1 MKLALVLDRFD
12 RDRGGLEHWAWQW
25 TKWLLHRGHDVHVVA
40 SAGCNDLG
48 SDRFRLS
55 ELGFAPSRVTMAGKV
70 ARHLETIDA
79 DLIHDLGVGWRYD
92 VIQPQFGTRLADDSR
107 NLRAL
112 GAPRRWLARMSRQ
125 RWRRLADIRAL
136 ETRQY
141 AGHPGRVVAVSS
153 MTRDDLVHWHGISTD
168 KVTVIHN
175 GVDPAAFSPP
185 EAERRQQMRQKAGL
199 DGRIVLLF
207 AAHNFRLKGLGT
219 VLRALKRVD
228 RAEFH
233 LVVAG
238 HGDRDRY
245 SRLAERLGIDGQVT
259 FTGFVPDIRGAYA
272 MADAF
277 VQPTFYDPC
286 SLAILEAAASGLAV
300 VTSRFNGASEL
311 FCDGQSA
318 SVVADPED
326 EVEAAKHFRAL
337 IDPHYRARLA
347 AGGLAVARQATAERA
362 FSRLFDLCVEVA
374 RQKAARPCRA

>member
-25 TKWLLHRGHDVHVVA
+25 TKWLLERGHAVHVVA
-40 SAGCNDLG
+40 SAGRADPG

-55 ELGFAPSRVTMAGKV
+55 ELGFAPSRVAMAEKV
-70 ARHLETIDA
+70 ARHLETIEA

-112 GAPRRWLARMSRQ
+112 CTRRRWFATISRQ
-125 RWRRLADIRAL
+125 RRRRLADVRAL

-141 AGHPGRVVAVSS
+141 ARHPGRVVAVSA
-153 MTRDDLVHWHGISTD
+153 MTRDDLVHWHGISDD
-168 KVTVIHN
+168 KVAVIHN
-175 GVDPAAFSPP
+175 GVDPAVFLPP
-185 EAERRQQMRQKAGL
+185 EATRRRQMRQKAGL

-219 VLRALKRVD
+219 VLRALKHVD
-228 RAEFH
+228 RAGFH
-233 LVVAG
+233 LIVAG
-238 HGDRDRY
+238 RGDRDRY
-245 SRLAERLGIDGQVT
+245 LRLAERLGVAGQVT
-259 FTGFVPDIRGAYA
+259 FIGFVPDIRDAYA
-272 MADAF
+272 IADAF

-311 FCDGQSA
+311 FRDGQSA
-318 SVVADPED
+318 SIVADPED
-326 EVEAAKHFRAL
+326 EVETARHIRAL
-337 IDPHYRARLA
+337 IDPRHRAGLA
-347 AGGLAVARQATAERA
+347 AGGLAVARQATSERA
-362 FSRLFDLCVEVA
+362 FSSLFDLCMEVA
-374 RQKAARPCRA
+374 RQRTTRPCRA